1 MSQVIEAVYKDG
13 VFRPDKAVPGL
24 SDGQRV
30 RVTIDASADV
40 CHSEGKEK
48 ELIRSLEVRGLLEK
62 PDVPPAPADFQPLQI
77 PGPGL
82 SETIV
87 AERR

>member
-1 MSQVIEAVYKDG
+1 MPQVIEAVYRDG
-13 VFRPDKAVPGL
+13 VFRPDKAVSGL
-24 SDGQRV
+24 SEGQRV
-30 RVTIDASADV
+30 RVTIDASVDV
-40 CHSEGKEK
+40 CHSEGKEE
-48 ELIRSLEVRGLLEK
+48 ELLRSLEARGLLEK

-82 SETIV
+82 SETII

>member
-1 MSQVIEAVYKDG
+1 MSQVIEAVYRDG
-13 VFRPDKAVPGL
+13 VFHPDKAVAGL
-24 SDGQRV
+24 SEGQRV
-30 RVTIDASADV
+30 RVTIDASAEV
-40 CHSEGKEK
+40 CPNEGKEE
-48 ELIRSLEVRGLLEK
+48 ELIRSLETRGLLEK
-62 PDVPPAPADFQPLQI
+62 PDVPPAPADFQPLQM